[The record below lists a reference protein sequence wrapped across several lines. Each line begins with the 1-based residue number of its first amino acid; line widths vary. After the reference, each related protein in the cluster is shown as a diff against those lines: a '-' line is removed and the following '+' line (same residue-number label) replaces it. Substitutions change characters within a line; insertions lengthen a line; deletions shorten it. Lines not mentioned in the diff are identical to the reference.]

1 MTASD
6 IPDVEAA
13 NDTLYAAFESGD
25 LDAMASLW
33 VDGALGAMARCIH
46 PGSEVIVGRE
56 GILRSWALLMANTNY
71 LQFIVTQTDTV
82 VDGDLAI
89 VTCTEN
95 VLSSDGDDDPLGAGR
110 ALATNGFIRV
120 EGRWLMWL
128 HHASGVMTD
137 HPALTGDET

>member
-1 MTASD
+1 MTSSD
-6 IPDVEAA
+6 IPEVEAA
-13 NDTLYAAFESGD
+13 NDRLYAAFESGD
-25 LDAMASLW
+25 LDEMSSLW
-33 VDGALGAMARCIH
+33 VDGPLASIARCIH
-46 PGSEVIVGRE
+46 PGSDVIVGRE

-71 LQFIVTQTDTV
+71 LQFIVTGTDTV
-82 VDGDLAI
+82 VDGDLAV

-110 ALATNGFIRV
+110 ALATNAFIRV

-137 HPALTGDET
+137 RPAPVGDEA